1 MDDRPGYGVD
11 EDVVVN
17 AAGDGTDLIH
27 GVEAGLH
34 RLAWLLTLLCRRLL
48 ALGYCL
54 PLLWVLLRGCLRRRQ
69 FLRRL
74 EGRGPA
80 LMILGTHLRAALSR
94 SQSFIHIRTAFF
106 VAVRA
111 FSRSSFAAAIFPMF
125 FASVSMLHAVHVKE
139 GDFFKVQLTF
149 VFADG
154 LGSCGTG
161 LFFIDETDAFLL
173 CLGLGQIGHSGDL
186 LFMAGHMALVEI
198 VAAAGTGDD
207 GDDDKSGCDFCI
219 AGGEHLI
226 FDGNECILPFFLGHD
241 EFLLSVLASF

>member
-111 FSRSSFAAAIFPMF
+111 FSRSDVLRVRLY
-125 FASVSMLHAVHVKE
+125 ASCCPCQR
-139 GDFFKVQLTF
+139 GR
-149 VFADG
+149 
-154 LGSCGTG
+154 
-161 LFFIDETDAFLL
+161 LL
-173 CLGLGQIGHSGDL
+173 
-186 LFMAGHMALVEI
+186 
-198 VAAAGTGDD
+198 
-207 GDDDKSGCDFCI
+207 
-219 AGGEHLI
+219 
-226 FDGNECILPFFLGHD
+226 
-241 EFLLSVLASF
+241 